1 VTGLTETEL
10 RGLVGHRFAG
20 GRYRI
25 EHWENWLLTDCT
37 GREPLPDG
45 LVHPIVLFHV
55 PILGVGTSI
64 TELFELG
71 GVSGPGSVGLEGYD
85 WEYFGPLHEDV
96 EYRMEGG
103 IVSVERITDDEVV
116 FRNYEGGR
124 FTYPL
129 RSRPVPAAIPAPA
142 PAVRAAPAGA
152 VPLRSAGAG
161 GGSGG
166 LSRAPSSPEEA
177 LAAGLAAAARGETW

>member
-1 VTGLTETEL
+1 MTGLTETEL
-10 RGLVGHRFAG
+10 GALVGHRFTG

-37 GREPLPDG
+37 GRDPLPDG

-85 WEYFGPLHEDV
+85 WEYFGPLHENV

-103 IVSVERITDDEVV
+103 IVSAERITDDA
-116 FRNYEGGR
+116 GR
-124 FTYPL
+124 TVDRMAFEIPL
-129 RSRPVPAAIPAPA
+129 FD
-142 PAVRAAPAGA
+142 
-152 VPLRSAGAG
+152 
-161 GGSGG
+161 
-166 LSRAPSSPEEA
+166 EA
-177 LAAGLAAAARGETW
+177 DRMAARITNRWVLRR

>member
-10 RGLVGHRFAG
+10 HSLVGHRFAG

-37 GREPLPDG
+37 GRDPLPDG

-85 WEYFGPLHEDV
+85 WEYFGPLHEGV

-103 IVSVERITDDEVV
+103 IVSVERTTD
-116 FRNYEGGR
+116 
-124 FTYPL
+124 
-129 RSRPVPAAIPAPA
+129 
-142 PAVRAAPAGA
+142 
-152 VPLRSAGAG
+152 
-161 GGSGG
+161 
-166 LSRAPSSPEEA
+166 
-177 LAAGLAAAARGETW
+177 AAGRTIDRMAFEITLFDEADRTAARITNRWVLRR

>member
-1 VTGLTETEL
+1 MSGLTETEL
-10 RGLVGHRFAG
+10 QSLVGHRFAG

-37 GREPLPDG
+37 GRDPLPDG

-103 IVSVERITDDEVV
+103 IVSVERTTDDA
-116 FRNYEGGR
+116 GR
-124 FTYPL
+124 TVDRMAFEITL
-129 RSRPVPAAIPAPA
+129 FD
-142 PAVRAAPAGA
+142 
-152 VPLRSAGAG
+152 
-161 GGSGG
+161 
-166 LSRAPSSPEEA
+166 EA
-177 LAAGLAAAARGETW
+177 DRMAARITNRWVLRR

>member
-1 VTGLTETEL
+1 MTGLTEAEL
-10 RGLVGHRFAG
+10 EALVGHRFVG

-37 GREPLPDG
+37 GRDPLPDG

-103 IVSVERITDDEVV
+103 IVSVERITDDA
-116 FRNYEGGR
+116 GR
-124 FTYPL
+124 TVDRMAFEITL
-129 RSRPVPAAIPAPA
+129 FD
-142 PAVRAAPAGA
+142 
-152 VPLRSAGAG
+152 
-161 GGSGG
+161 
-166 LSRAPSSPEEA
+166 EA
-177 LAAGLAAAARGETW
+177 DRMAARITNRWVLRR

>member
-1 VTGLTETEL
+1 MTGLTEPEL
-10 RGLVGHRFAG
+10 EVLVGHRFAG

-85 WEYFGPLHEDV
+85 WEYFEPLHEDV

-103 IVSVERITDDEVV
+103 IVSVERITDDA
-116 FRNYEGGR
+116 GR
-124 FTYPL
+124 TVDRMAFEITL
-129 RSRPVPAAIPAPA
+129 FD
-142 PAVRAAPAGA
+142 
-152 VPLRSAGAG
+152 
-161 GGSGG
+161 
-166 LSRAPSSPEEA
+166 EA
-177 LAAGLAAAARGETW
+177 DRMAARITNRWVLRR

>member
-1 VTGLTETEL
+1 MTGLTETEL
-10 RGLVGHRFAG
+10 QGLVGHRFAG

-103 IVSVERITDDEVV
+103 IVSVERITDDA
-116 FRNYEGGR
+116 GR
-124 FTYPL
+124 TVDRMAFEITL
-129 RSRPVPAAIPAPA
+129 FD
-142 PAVRAAPAGA
+142 
-152 VPLRSAGAG
+152 
-161 GGSGG
+161 
-166 LSRAPSSPEEA
+166 EA
-177 LAAGLAAAARGETW
+177 DRMAARITNRWVLRR

>member
-10 RGLVGHRFAG
+10 EALVGHRFTG

-37 GREPLPDG
+37 GRDPLPDG

-103 IVSVERITDDEVV
+103 IVSVERITDDA
-116 FRNYEGGR
+116 GR
-124 FTYPL
+124 TVDRMAFEITL
-129 RSRPVPAAIPAPA
+129 FD
-142 PAVRAAPAGA
+142 
-152 VPLRSAGAG
+152 
-161 GGSGG
+161 
-166 LSRAPSSPEEA
+166 EA
-177 LAAGLAAAARGETW
+177 DRMAARITNRWVLRR

>member
-10 RGLVGHRFAG
+10 QTLVGHRFAG

-37 GREPLPDG
+37 GRDPLPDG

-85 WEYFGPLHEDV
+85 WEYFGPLYEDV

-103 IVSVERITDDEVV
+103 IVSVERTTDDA
-116 FRNYEGGR
+116 GR
-124 FTYPL
+124 TIDRMAFEITL
-129 RSRPVPAAIPAPA
+129 FD
-142 PAVRAAPAGA
+142 
-152 VPLRSAGAG
+152 
-161 GGSGG
+161 
-166 LSRAPSSPEEA
+166 EA
-177 LAAGLAAAARGETW
+177 DRMAARITNRWVLRR

>member
-1 VTGLTETEL
+1 MTGLTETEL
-10 RGLVGHRFAG
+10 GALVGHRFTG

-103 IVSVERITDDEVV
+103 IVSAERITDDA
-116 FRNYEGGR
+116 GR
-124 FTYPL
+124 TVDRMAFEITL
-129 RSRPVPAAIPAPA
+129 FD
-142 PAVRAAPAGA
+142 
-152 VPLRSAGAG
+152 
-161 GGSGG
+161 
-166 LSRAPSSPEEA
+166 EA
-177 LAAGLAAAARGETW
+177 DRMAARITNRWVLRR

>member
-1 VTGLTETEL
+1 MTGLTETEL
-10 RGLVGHRFAG
+10 GALVGHRFTG

-37 GREPLPDG
+37 GRDPLPDG

-85 WEYFGPLHEDV
+85 WEYFGPLHENV

-103 IVSVERITDDEVV
+103 IVSAERITDDA
-116 FRNYEGGR
+116 GR
-124 FTYPL
+124 TVDRMAFEITL
-129 RSRPVPAAIPAPA
+129 FDEADR
-142 PAVRAAPAGA
+142 RAARITNRW
-152 VPLRSAGAG
+152 VLR
-161 GGSGG
+161 
-166 LSRAPSSPEEA
+166 R
-177 LAAGLAAAARGETW
+177 

>member
-10 RGLVGHRFAG
+10 QSLVGHRFAG

-37 GREPLPDG
+37 GRDPLPDG

-103 IVSVERITDDEVV
+103 IVSVERTTDDA
-116 FRNYEGGR
+116 GR
-124 FTYPL
+124 TVDRMAFEITL
-129 RSRPVPAAIPAPA
+129 FDESDRT
-142 PAVRAAPAGA
+142 
-152 VPLRSAGAG
+152 
-161 GGSGG
+161 
-166 LSRAPSSPEEA
+166 
-177 LAAGLAAAARGETW
+177 AARITNRWVLRR

>member
-10 RGLVGHRFAG
+10 QSLVGHRFAG

-37 GREPLPDG
+37 GRDPLPDG

-64 TELFELG
+64 TELFDLG

-103 IVSVERITDDEVV
+103 IVSVERTTDDA
-116 FRNYEGGR
+116 GR
-124 FTYPL
+124 TVDRMAFEITL
-129 RSRPVPAAIPAPA
+129 FD
-142 PAVRAAPAGA
+142 
-152 VPLRSAGAG
+152 
-161 GGSGG
+161 
-166 LSRAPSSPEEA
+166 EA
-177 LAAGLAAAARGETW
+177 DRMAARITNRWVLRR

>member
-10 RGLVGHRFAG
+10 GALVGHRFTG

-37 GREPLPDG
+37 GRDPLPDG

-64 TELFELG
+64 AELFELG

-103 IVSVERITDDEVV
+103 IVSVERITDDA
-116 FRNYEGGR
+116 GR
-124 FTYPL
+124 TVDRMAFEITL
-129 RSRPVPAAIPAPA
+129 FD
-142 PAVRAAPAGA
+142 
-152 VPLRSAGAG
+152 
-161 GGSGG
+161 
-166 LSRAPSSPEEA
+166 EA
-177 LAAGLAAAARGETW
+177 DRMAARITNRWVLRR

>member
-1 VTGLTETEL
+1 MTGLTETEL
-10 RGLVGHRFAG
+10 GALVGHRFTG

-37 GREPLPDG
+37 GRDPLPDG

-85 WEYFGPLHEDV
+85 WEYFGPLHENV

-103 IVSVERITDDEVV
+103 IVSAERITDDA
-116 FRNYEGGR
+116 GR
-124 FTYPL
+124 TVDRMAFEITL
-129 RSRPVPAAIPAPA
+129 FD
-142 PAVRAAPAGA
+142 
-152 VPLRSAGAG
+152 
-161 GGSGG
+161 
-166 LSRAPSSPEEA
+166 EA
-177 LAAGLAAAARGETW
+177 DRMAARITNRWVLRR